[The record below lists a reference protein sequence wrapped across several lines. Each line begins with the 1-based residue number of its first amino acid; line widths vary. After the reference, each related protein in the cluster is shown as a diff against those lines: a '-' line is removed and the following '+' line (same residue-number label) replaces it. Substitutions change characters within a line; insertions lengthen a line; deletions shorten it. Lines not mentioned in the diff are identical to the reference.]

1 MKMSEKDGLA
11 ISAIAGGICRLTV
24 PPDPSL
30 TSVIPLNLI
39 KVIAILLTNYNTNI
53 FLSFSL

>member
-1 MKMSEKDGLA
+1 MKMPEKDGLA

-53 FLSFSL
+53 FL